1 MKKGWKI
8 LVVMLIAV
16 CAAPAAMARSYDL
29 NDRADEIA
37 MIQEALDEL
46 DFYYADITGKYG
58 TRTQAAVKKF
68 QKRYGL
74 PQTGTADEETLELI
88 YEKADMEAPEIEEKQ
103 SSYGSETLRE
113 GSKSDAVRILQ
124 ENLTL
129 LEYYD
134 GSITGSY
141 GRLTKEAVRKF
152 QRDNDLSA
160 DGVAGPRT
168 LNKMTKLL
176 AGNQTQEAPSA
187 TLSVTIAD
195 SSAAVSAA
203 VSLEDVSL
211 LNTEW
216 TLRRTSR
223 SGYVKRLQKALAA
236 LGYDPGK
243 VDGSFGEKTE
253 TAVRLYQTARGLS
266 SDGVA
271 GRATLRQIN
280 EDIRDGVTAE
290 NSGVD

>member
-1 MKKGWKI
+1 MKRIWMTTMFFALI
-8 LVVMLIAV
+8 VCMLPNAL
-16 CAAPAAMARSYDL
+16 AKTYGL

-37 MIQEALDEL
+37 QIQTALEEL
-46 DFYYADITGKYG
+46 GFYYTDITGKYG

-74 PQTGTADEETLELI
+74 AQTGAADEETIALL
-88 YEKADMEAPEIEEKQ
+88 YEKAGMQAPTAGAV
-103 SSYGSETLRE
+103 SDGAYGSETLRE
-113 GSKSDAVRILQ
+113 GAKSDAVRILQ

-129 LEYYD
+129 LEYYA
-134 GSITGSY
+134 GSVTGSY

-152 QRDNDLSA
+152 QRDNGLSA

-168 LNKMTKLL
+168 FKKLAQL
-176 AGNQTQEAPSA
+176 LTGDQAQETPAVSLPNVS
-187 TLSVTIAD
+187 AD
-195 SSAAVSAA
+195 SSTGNNKV
-203 VSLEDVSL
+203 LLDDVAL

-223 SGYVKRLQKALAA
+223 SGYVARLQKALSA
-236 LGYDPGK
+236 LGYDPGSA
-243 VDGSFGEKTE
+243 DGKFGEKTE
-253 TAVRLYQTARGLS
+253 NAVKLYQSVRGLT

-280 EDIRDGVTAE
+280 ADIQNGVTLE
-290 NSGVD
+290 NAGVD

>member
-1 MKKGWKI
+1 MKRLWM
-8 LVVMLIAV
+8 LLTVMLLAV
-16 CAAPAAMARSYDL
+16 YAAPCALAKSYGL

-37 MIQEALDEL
+37 QIQTALEEL

-74 PQTGTADEETLELI
+74 AQTGTANEETIALL
-88 YEKADMEAPEIEEKQ
+88 YEKAGMQALATDTA
-103 SSYGSETLRE
+103 SDGVYGSETLRE
-113 GSKSDAVRILQ
+113 GAKSDAVRILQ

-129 LEYYD
+129 LEYYS

-152 QRDNDLSA
+152 QRDNELSA

-168 LNKMTKLL
+168 FKKLAQL
-176 AGNQTQEAPSA
+176 LTGDQAQETPVI
-187 TLSVTIAD
+187 TLPGASAD
-195 SSAAVSAA
+195 SAIGNNKD
-203 VSLEDVSL
+203 SLDDVAL

-223 SGYVKRLQKALAA
+223 SGYVTRLQKALSA
-236 LGYDPGK
+236 LGYDPGSA
-243 VDGSFGEKTE
+243 DGKFGEKTE
-253 TAVRLYQTARGLS
+253 NAVKLYQSVRGLT

-280 EDIRDGVTAE
+280 EDIQNGVTLE
-290 NSGVD
+290 NAGVD

>member
-1 MKKGWKI
+1 MKRRW
-8 LVVMLIAV
+8 MLLALMMLAV
-16 CAAPAAMARSYDL
+16 CAAPCAQAKSYGL

-37 MIQEALDEL
+37 QIQTALEEL

-58 TRTQAAVKKF
+58 TRTQAAVRKF

-74 PQTGTADEETLELI
+74 AQTGTADAETIALL
-88 YEKADMEAPEIEEKQ
+88 YEKAGMEAPAASETDH
-103 SSYGSETLRE
+103 SGYGSETLRE
-113 GSKSDAVRILQ
+113 GAKSDAVRMLQ

-129 LEYYD
+129 LDYYS

-152 QRDNDLSA
+152 QRDHDLSA

-168 LNKMTKLL
+168 FKKLSQLL
-176 AGNQTQEAPSA
+176 AGDQAQETPNV
-187 TLSVTIAD
+187 TLPGEQAQ
-195 SSAAVSAA
+195 SSAEK
-203 VSLEDVSL
+203 VSLSDVDL

-236 LGYDPGK
+236 LGYDPGSA
-243 VDGSFGEKTE
+243 DGRFGEKTE
-253 TAVRLYQTARGLS
+253 KAVKLYQSVRGLS

-280 EDIRDGVTAE
+280 EDIRNGVTAQ
-290 NSGVD
+290 SAIVD

>member
-1 MKKGWKI
+1 MKRIWMTAMVFV
-8 LVVMLIAV
+8 LFV
-16 CAAPAAMARSYDL
+16 CVQSDALAKTYSL

-37 MIQEALDEL
+37 QIQTALEEL

-58 TRTQAAVKKF
+58 ARTQAAVKKF

-74 PQTGTADEETLELI
+74 VQTGEADEQTIALL
-88 YEKADMEAPEIEEKQ
+88 YEKAGIQAPIASEG
-103 SSYGSETLRE
+103 SDSAYGSVTLRE
-113 GSKSDAVRILQ
+113 GSESDAVRILQ

-129 LEYYD
+129 LEYYA
-134 GSITGSY
+134 GSVTGRY

-168 LNKMTKLL
+168 FERLAQLL
-176 AGNQTQEAPSA
+176 AGDQAQETPNISLPG
-187 TLSVTIAD
+187 T
-195 SSAAVSAA
+195 AAQGSKAKTK
-203 VSLEDVSL
+203 VSLDDVEL

-216 TLRRTSR
+216 TLRRSSR
-223 SGYVKRLQKALAA
+223 SGYVKRLQKALTA
-236 LGYDPGK
+236 LGYDPGSA
-243 VDGSFGEKTE
+243 DGKFGEKTE
-253 TAVRLYQTARGLS
+253 NAVKLYQSMRALT

-280 EDIRDGVTAE
+280 EDIRNGVTAQ
-290 NSGVD
+290 SVSVD

>member
-1 MKKGWKI
+1 MKRAWML
-8 LVVMLIAV
+8 LVVMMIAV
-16 CAAPAAMARSYDL
+16 CAAPAALARTYDL

-37 MIQEALDEL
+37 VIQEALEEL

-74 PQTGTADEETLELI
+74 NQTGAADEETIALL
-88 YEKADMEAPEIEEKQ
+88 YQKAGIEAPQGSETEQ
-103 SSYGSETLRE
+103 SGYGSETLRE

-129 LEYYD
+129 LEYYS

-168 LNKMTKLL
+168 FRKLTQL
-176 AGNQTQEAPSA
+176 LTGDQAQEKPVTVLPGTNATAGTS
-187 TLSVTIAD
+187 TT
-195 SSAAVSAA
+195 

-236 LGYDPGK
+236 LGYDPGSA
-243 VDGSFGEKTE
+243 DGKFGERTE
-253 TAVRLYQTARGLS
+253 NAVKLYQTARGLAI
-266 SDGVA
+266 DGVA

-280 EDIRDGVTAE
+280 EDIRNGVTAE
-290 NSGVD
+290 NTGVD